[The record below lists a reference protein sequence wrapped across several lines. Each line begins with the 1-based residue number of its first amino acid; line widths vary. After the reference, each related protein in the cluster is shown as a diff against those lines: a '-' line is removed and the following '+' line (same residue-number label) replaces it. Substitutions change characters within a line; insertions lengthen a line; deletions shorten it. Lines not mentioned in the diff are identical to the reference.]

1 MYFIKG
7 LIFNK
12 HNERE
17 RKRRTTLKTTLKT
30 LSYLV
35 LLFIIFGYVD
45 IEKSSVT

>member
-1 MYFIKG
+1 MHFTEG

-17 RKRRTTLKTTLKT
+17 RKRRTTLKT

-35 LLFIIFGYVD
+35 LLLIIFGYVD
-45 IEKSSVT
+45 IKSHL